1 MDFDHLVFEK
11 VCFNLI
17 KRNLFCFIYFFFL
30 LLFFISFRFFLSFVF
45 TGVST
50 ILPKALGLGLE
61 LEGGGNFPRGQLS
74 QNRFYRWKKGD
85 FLHANEMLGFIHLQ
99 YVQSCTFLQ
108 IPNELN
114 GVSQI
119 MSLYFNLK
127 YCRYGHPIKILFS
140 FYCTVA

>member
-11 VCFNLI
+11 VCFNLV

-61 LEGGGNFPRGQLS
+61 LEEGGAIFLGDNCPRTVFTGGKKEI
-74 QNRFYRWKKGD
+74 FYMPTK
-85 FLHANEMLGFIHLQ
+85 
-99 YVQSCTFLQ
+99 C
-108 IPNELN
+108 
-114 GVSQI
+114 
-119 MSLYFNLK
+119 
-127 YCRYGHPIKILFS
+127 
-140 FYCTVA
+140 